1 MKYISA
7 AAVLPAALLEE
18 VQNFTEGRLLYIPTR
33 PGRRRCWGASTD
45 TRTLIENRNSDMQKD
60 RLSGLSVRALALK
73 YHLSESTVKKIVY
86 KK

>member
-18 VQNFTEGRLLYIPTR
+18 VREYAEGRLLYIPTR

-45 TRTLIENRNSDMQKD
+45 TRTLIKNRNSSMLQD

-73 YHLSESTVKKIVY
+73 YHLAESTVKKIVY